1 MFPTLSCG
9 YKRLTEYVKLKPG
22 AVTVGKP
29 LLFSVYDVSGN
40 LLLQQGYVITSR
52 EQLDRLYERGLF
64 HVSLAQAVSKRSDQ
78 PMVDERRLNPFTELP
93 VLLEDLETLLSH
105 IVGTQEDSA
114 RRLRQLAGHILR
126 MTEDDPDACLGLVH
140 INTIE
145 PSAYEQTL
153 YHAILAALIGKHM
166 GWEAERL
173 ISQIMASLTANIAL
187 LPYQDKLNRS
197 RHPLTEA
204 QRAVL
209 RKHPDLSSQAL
220 LRAGISDP
228 LTLAAVQQH
237 HEHPDGSGYPQGI
250 MGQSIVP
257 EAQVLALTERYTA
270 MISQRAYRARMPV
283 DQALR
288 ELAHHAANPEIYIA
302 FFAQLTP
309 FPPGVLVELV
319 NGEIAVVT
327 HRTRHPHGPRVRA
340 IISSR
345 GSMYHGAFLRES
357 AEIEFAITGLKQLP
371 SQPSLNPVLL
381 WGTV

>member
-1 MFPTLSCG
+1 M
-9 YKRLTEYVKLKPG
+9 TEYVKLKPG

-29 LLFSVYDVSGN
+29 LLFSVYDSSGN
-40 LLLQQGYVITSR
+40 LLLQQGYVINSH
-52 EQLDRLYERGLF
+52 EQLDRLYDRGLF
-64 HVSLAQAVSKRSDQ
+64 HMSLAQTVSKRSEQ
-78 PMVDERRLNPFTELP
+78 PQTDDRRLNPFTELP
-93 VLLEDLETLLSH
+93 VLLEDLETLLTH
-105 IVGTQEDSA
+105 VVGAQEDSA
-114 RRLRQLAGHILR
+114 RRLRQLASRILR
-126 MTEDDPDACLGLVH
+126 MSHDDPDACLGLVH

-153 YHAILAALIGKHM
+153 YHAILGSLIGQHL
-166 GWEAERL
+166 GWEEERL
-173 ISQIMASLTANIAL
+173 VSQVMASLTANIAL

-197 RHPLTEA
+197 RNPLTEA

-237 HEHPDGSGYPQGI
+237 HEHPDGSGYPQGLS
-250 MGQSIVP
+250 GQVIVP
-257 EAQVLALTERYTA
+257 EAQILALTERYTA

-283 DQALR
+283 NLALR
-288 ELAHHAANPEIYIA
+288 ELAHHAANPEIYVA

-309 FPPGVLVELV
+309 YPPGVLVELI
-319 NGEIAVVT
+319 NGEVAVVT

-357 AEIEFAITGLKQLP
+357 AEPEFAIRELKAMP
-371 SQPSLNPVLL
+371 NQPSLNPLLL
-381 WGTV
+381 WSTV